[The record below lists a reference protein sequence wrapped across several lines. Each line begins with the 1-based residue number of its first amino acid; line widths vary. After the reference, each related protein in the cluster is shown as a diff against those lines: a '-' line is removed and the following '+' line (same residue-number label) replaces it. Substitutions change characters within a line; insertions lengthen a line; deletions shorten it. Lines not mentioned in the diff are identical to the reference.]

1 MMNHVSIQ
9 GRLVQDPEVKT
20 TQSGI
25 KFCNFKV
32 AWSEKYK
39 EVESKCFLP
48 CKAWRN
54 TAELLGKYW
63 QKGKEILLEGRLLT
77 EEWEKDGQK
86 QSRTVLEVQNI
97 HFTAKGESKGNNQAA
112 PAQQSG
118 GFVQVDDSEEPLPF

>member
-1 MMNHVSIQ
+1 MINHVTIQ
-9 GRLVQDPEVKT
+9 GRLTKDPEVKT

-25 KFCNFKV
+25 KFCNFTV

-39 EVESKCFLP
+39 EVESKCFLS
-48 CKAWRN
+48 CKAWRQ

-86 QSRTVLEVQNI
+86 QSRTVLDVQNI
-97 HFTAKGESKGNNQAA
+97 HFTAKAEKGNQQAA

-118 GFVQVDDSEEPLPF
+118 GFVQVDDEILPF

>member
-25 KFCNFKV
+25 KFCSFKI

-118 GFVQVDDSEEPLPF
+118 GFVQVDDEALPF